1 VASGEEIQLPFPG
14 SPVTLVVDDD
24 RHGAVVEDVE
34 AARLAL
40 KPVALPDRMRLTGE
54 ADGFLEFVSDG
65 GPCRVYGAA
74 VVTGEGGRVRFDA
87 AGPPQLLLRSDRV
100 RAPVEMVIDIEL
112 GGQML
117 TGQTRDLRAAGVLIG
132 GPLDVALGDLLRWRL
147 HLPGRSEPVD
157 GWGRVARIAEDG
169 DVALSFEDV
178 DPADRAAILLAVFEA
193 QRGGRR

>member
-1 VASGEEIQLPFPG
+1 LASADEIQLPLPG

-34 AARLAL
+34 GLRLEL
-40 KPVALPDRMRLTGE
+40 KPVALPDRMRMTGE
-54 ADGFLEFVSDG
+54 ADGFLEFVSDS
-65 GPCRVYGAA
+65 GPCRVHGGA
-74 VVTGEGGRVRFDA
+74 VVTGEGGRVRFEP

-100 RAPVEMVIDIEL
+100 RAPVEMAIEIEL
-112 GGQML
+112 GGQTL

-132 GPLDVALGDLLRWRL
+132 GPLDVAIGDLLRWRL
-147 HLPGRSEPVD
+147 QLAGRPAPIE

-169 DVALSFEDV
+169 DVALNFADI
-178 DPADRAAILLAVFEA
+178 DPADRAAIMLAVFEA